1 MQLGTSLCCSPK
13 CCKSTDF
20 RNYLPNS
27 IPLLCTHAVPLGW
40 QHGDYIHALMTQCP
54 FELNC
59 VLALK
64 KLEAIMKSQYSVFH
78 LVTLSYFLTSL
89 SEWANSVKKIL
100 FDIAYIMM
108 YDISLV

>member
-1 MQLGTSLCCSPK
+1 
-13 CCKSTDF
+13 
-20 RNYLPNS
+20 
-27 IPLLCTHAVPLGW
+27 
-40 QHGDYIHALMTQCP
+40 MTQCP

-64 KLEAIMKSQYSVFH
+64 KLETIMKSQYSVFH

-108 YDISLV
+108 HDISLV